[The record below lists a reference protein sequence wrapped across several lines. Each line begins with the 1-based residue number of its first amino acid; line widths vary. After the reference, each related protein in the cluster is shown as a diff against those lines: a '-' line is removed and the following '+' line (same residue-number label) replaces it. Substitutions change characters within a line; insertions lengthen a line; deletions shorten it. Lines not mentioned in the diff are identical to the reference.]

1 MFTITENNRKWW
13 ILIAMAASLSMV
25 FLDQSS
31 ISITL
36 PQIQRDFNTSSVKLQ
51 WIVNAYLLAVATL
64 VIFGGKMGDLFSH
77 RNVFIA
83 GISLFLL
90 SSMTC
95 GFAQSDWNLI
105 ISRAL
110 QGVGGAFMIPSTN
123 AIVINAFPPEE
134 RGRAMG
140 IYVGIAALFLSVG
153 PLIGGIFTQYFS
165 WRWLFWINLPLGFIS
180 LLLTLRVVDG
190 KTAVQRMNIDWQGF
204 VLLSLCM
211 LSLVLALMEAVNF
224 GWHSAFILSL
234 FSLSLIALILFIWRE
249 RIIAHPIIHLHLF
262 HNPTFV
268 RAISVLLIMQMVFI
282 VFVYWS
288 LFLQDILKFSPAKAG
303 IMLLPITIPI
313 IVVAPLGGYLRDKFG
328 YRWPMVIGTLL
339 IILSFIWIGQVAKFH
354 NYHLLF
360 PAFLMM
366 GCASPIVVSNCMT
379 AALNSVSN
387 KQRGMA
393 SGITTGF
400 RQIGGSLG
408 LAIIST
414 LLIGL
419 NRFHL
424 TQLLKTSGAPYIQ
437 LNASQLDGILSG
449 AVKAKSML
457 AVFSPSQQTVL
468 HDMALQAYTLA
479 FSDTMYGLALIA
491 LVSFIVALK
500 MPHQ

>member
-1 MFTITENNRKWW
+1 MTENNRKWW
-13 ILIAMAASLSMV
+13 ILVAMAASLSMV

-51 WIVNAYLLAVATL
+51 WIVNAYLLALATL

-77 RNVFIA
+77 RSVFIA

-90 SSMTC
+90 SSLTC

-105 ISRAL
+105 VSRAL
-110 QGVGGAFMIPSTN
+110 QGIGGAFMIPSTS
-123 AIVINAFPPEE
+123 AIVINAFVPEE

-140 IYVGIAALFLSVG
+140 IYVGIAALFLSIG
-153 PLIGGIFTQYFS
+153 PLIGGIFTQYLS
-165 WRWLFWINLPLGFIS
+165 WRWLFWINLPLGLVSI
-180 LLLTLRVVDG
+180 LLTRRVVD
-190 KTAVQRMNIDWQGF
+190 KNTITQRMDIDWQGF
-204 VLLSLCM
+204 VLLSLFM
-211 LSLVLALMEAVNF
+211 LSLVLALMEVVNF
-224 GWHSAFILSL
+224 GWYSAFIISLS
-234 FSLSLIALILFIWRE
+234 SLSLIALILFIRRE
-249 RIIAHPIIHLHLF
+249 RAIAHPIIDFRLF
-262 HNPTFV
+262 HNPVFV
-268 RAISVLLIMQMVFI
+268 RAISVLLIMQMLFI
-282 VFVYWS
+282 VFIFWS
-288 LFLQDILKFSPAKAG
+288 LFLQDILKVPPAKAG

-313 IVVAPLGGYLRDKFG
+313 VVVAPLGGYLRDKFG
-328 YRWPMVIGTLL
+328 YRWPMAIGTLL
-339 IILSFIWIGQVAKFH
+339 IMLSFIWIGQVAKFH
-354 NYHLLF
+354 NYHFLF
-360 PAFLMM
+360 PAFLML

-387 KQRGMA
+387 EQRGVA

-408 LAIIST
+408 LAMIST

-424 TQLLKTSGAPYIQ
+424 AQLLTISGAPYAQ
-437 LNASQLDGILSG
+437 LNAYQLDGILAG
-449 AVKAKSML
+449 AAKTQLIL
-457 AVFSPSQQTVL
+457 ASFSPAQQTFI

-491 LVSFIVALK
+491 LVGFMVALK